1 MYLKQTGTKQITHPL
16 SYVCKGLGLRS
27 LTEKIDKDAD
37 LEEYIKTY
45 GGRAGR
51 TQKNE
56 IPYKEYNMSMTAKS
70 VLNPNPVFGVDLA
83 LLMERDR
90 EEVPL
95 ILRKC
100 AEAVETY
107 GKFLNRTS
115 NNDVSWQRKL
125 TQWHKVLIP
134 SAYTEYLVPIPKSK
148 NLKTHLIEVSR
159 PLSLT
164 FNVHIPFHLLIN
176 PLCTAL

>member
-1 MYLKQTGTKQITHPL
+1 M
-16 SYVCKGLGLRS
+16 
-27 LTEKIDKDAD
+27 TEKIDKDAD

-83 LLMERDR
+83 ALMERDR
-90 EEVPL
+90 EEVPV

-107 GKFLNRTS
+107 GRVKASHRALFVTLQHAKLQFSGLNTVGIYR
-115 NNDVSWQRKL
+115 VSGTNTQIQKL
-125 TQWHKVLIP
+125 KNAFDRGKQKRQ
-134 SAYTEYLVPIPKSK
+134 LVKKRFTTAPLLT
-148 NLKTHLIEVSR
+148 NLLHMAIRLQKCES
-159 PLSLT
+159 S
-164 FNVHIPFHLLIN
+164 
-176 PLCTAL
+176 C

>member
-1 MYLKQTGTKQITHPL
+1 M
-16 SYVCKGLGLRS
+16 
-27 LTEKIDKDAD
+27 TEKIDKDAD

-83 LLMERDR
+83 ALMERDR
-90 EEVPL
+90 EEVPV

-107 GKFLNRTS
+107 GRVKASHRALFVTLQHAKLQFSGLNTVGIYR
-115 NNDVSWQRKL
+115 VSGTNTQIQKL
-125 TQWHKVLIP
+125 KNAFDRGKQKRQ
-134 SAYTEYLVPIPKSK
+134 LVKK
-148 NLKTHLIEVSR
+148 RFTNCAVT
-159 PLSLT
+159 
-164 FNVHIPFHLLIN
+164 N
-176 PLCTAL
+176 

>member
-1 MYLKQTGTKQITHPL
+1 MLAT
-16 SYVCKGLGLRS
+16 YVFNIFSGLGLRS

-37 LEEYIKTY
+37 LEEYVKTY

-83 LLMERDR
+83 VLMERDR
-90 EEVPL
+90 EEVPI

-107 GKFLNRTS
+107 GNK
-115 NNDVSWQRKL
+115 QKL
-125 TQWHKVLIP
+125 
-134 SAYTEYLVPIPKSK
+134 
-148 NLKTHLIEVSR
+148 
-159 PLSLT
+159 
-164 FNVHIPFHLLIN
+164 
-176 PLCTAL
+176 